1 MLDKLKEFETELAYI
16 EDNDIREL
24 TSIVINHMPDY
35 FFDVPASS
43 TGKYHPAYS
52 LGQGGLLRHTKAACK
67 IANDVLK
74 LEWLQEHFE
83 KDTECHKDYI
93 IAALML
99 HDSCKSGY
107 PKQSRYTKHEHP
119 LLATDLI
126 RDALESYECE
136 AELDGDSERYDK
148 IHKYVIRVCELVSSH
163 MGEWNTNNYSHIEL
177 PVPKSFDQFLVHMF
191 DYLASRKY
199 INIT

>member
-1 MLDKLKEFETELAYI
+1 MLDKLKAFETELAYI
-16 EDNDIREL
+16 EDADVREL
-24 TSIVINHMPDY
+24 TSIVINHIPDY
-35 FFDVPASS
+35 FFDIPASS

-67 IANDVLK
+67 IANDMLK
-74 LEWLQEHFE
+74 LEWLQENDVE
-83 KDTECHKDYI
+83 NYKDYI
-93 IAALML
+93 IAALIL

-107 PKQSRYTKHEHP
+107 PKHGRYTKHEHP

-126 RDALESYECE
+126 RDSLESYESE
-136 AELDGDSERYDK
+136 AELDGDGERYDK
-148 IHKYVIRVCELVSSH
+148 IHKYIIRVCELVSSH
-163 MGEWNTNNYSHIEL
+163 MGEWNTSNYSAIEL